1 MASSNKTVKFVES
14 DPSGLP
20 LKRKQVQQACESCR
34 KRKKRCIHTEG
45 DEDADVSKSPGS
57 RTRNHD
63 GTPNG
68 QGDHGVIPSAHSSR
82 RFVCDTNP
90 EGLFAEATGSDAL
103 GSKRGSRFLG
113 DTNPEG
119 MFAEVTHSDGATS
132 TARNDEVGVWVSTR
146 HDTSVAPESSNVTAP
161 HPAIPYDEILLPY
174 VQEHC
179 LTCVP
184 PEREYRQ
191 LKKVYTRKIHPI
203 YALVPDSAMTDNDS
217 PANIVLRQVISLA
230 AATDP
235 SMANYLRLSNKG
247 SEKLSFVEFSQ
258 ALSGAVRTTLATS
271 LIVDRTVHIRALSM
285 LSLYFQPSSLQE
297 SEVPAQFNAEAIH
310 HSQTLGLHLLRT
322 GDPALETLFCAV
334 WAVDKINAAAYG
346 RPRLLHERDFAATL
360 EECFSRQEPCFRLY
374 LSISRWLDR
383 TIDLYRPA
391 ASAHALGDLKPF
403 VELPVLEPMIV
414 EANALEVPT
423 HLLATLEVFYHAVII
438 LSCRLPR
445 PGAESHQSSYASSIP
460 PAMANARRSLA
471 SERIAHAVKKE
482 KLSPVPFI
490 PYAVSLSLSVE
501 YRKMRHSALPM
512 FRARSRDAFKSSCE
526 LLKRFKNIF
535 YSAKVTYGLGERM
548 LKEMERA
555 ATTLVQEA
563 PAAANASE
571 ISSEPTPEVAFS
583 ADPQDFD
590 MSMNGMPNLDSI
602 DFNMDVFG
610 HFDPSFDLTMADNAL
625 EGNLDIGLPLNWGE
639 WAQFG
644 S

>member
-1 MASSNKTVKFVES
+1 NQGAPLARDITFFLGILPPTHSYNAQLFSA
-14 DPSGLP
+14 SGLVNLLRDTP
-20 LKRKQVQQACESCR
+20 VPDYRIGAGEDLTARPCSRSFINMLVDWSMEKAVFTGAILIESVVYKDPAGGKIFDRGAKLFPEDEGFMLEYIKYLHLKDDTTNARVVFETCVNRLTQKPEKKHRAKMLYRYFHKYEAQFGELSSVAGLERRMAELWPEDPKLSHFTERYSVDSFDPIAYRLIISPAVQLR
-34 KRKKRCIHTEG
+34 
-45 DEDADVSKSPGS
+45 
-57 RTRNHD
+57 
-63 GTPNG
+63 PNL
-68 QGDHGVIPSAHSSR
+68 IMPSI
-82 RFVCDTNP
+82 
-90 EGLFAEATGSDAL
+90 EQ
-103 GSKRGSRFLG
+103 
-113 DTNPEG
+113 
-119 MFAEVTHSDGATS
+119 ATS
-132 TARNDEVGVWVSTR
+132 VRDATPLP
-146 HDTSVAPESSNVTAP
+146 VAPPVPVPVPAPAPTTVRQTA
-161 HPAIPYDEILLPY
+161 
-174 VQEHC
+174 
-179 LTCVP
+179 
-184 PEREYRQ
+184 
-191 LKKVYTRKIHPI
+191 
-203 YALVPDSAMTDNDS
+203 S
-217 PANIVLRQVISLA
+217 PAPQ
-230 AATDP
+230 
-235 SMANYLRLSNKG
+235 YL
-247 SEKLSFVEFSQ
+247 
-258 ALSGAVRTTLATS
+258 
-271 LIVDRTVHIRALSM
+271 
-285 LSLYFQPSSLQE
+285 
-297 SEVPAQFNAEAIH
+297 
-310 HSQTLGLHLLRT
+310 
-322 GDPALETLFCAV
+322 
-334 WAVDKINAAAYG
+334 
-346 RPRLLHERDFAATL
+346 
-360 EECFSRQEPCFRLY
+360 
-374 LSISRWLDR
+374 
-383 TIDLYRPA
+383 